1 MEDQPML
8 DDSRCSNR
16 DSFVIDIQREGSSIS
31 HPSSSRCVC
40 KTLCTK
46 VDEIRFSKLHLHNF
60 TNKPT
65 TTTCTSFIVW
75 VRRKSND
82 YYFVSD
88 IDGSLV
94 VKRYGRIG
102 FPIRNMWLW
111 SIIHGVIF
119 LQRSNSRYLASLAM
133 GKYAQVLELD
143 PNKTGCL
150 SWIRQLADL
159 VMENGPYVLGIPT
172 EIRNK
177 LLLNLN
183 EASLAMD
190 APEDW
195 EGAAPDQLLD
205 QLASA
210 WGIDLQHFEK

>member
-16 DSFVIDIQREGSSIS
+16 DSFVIDIQQKGSSIS

-46 VDEIRFSKLHLHNF
+46 VDEIRFSKLHLLNF

-82 YYFVSD
+82 YYFISD
-88 IDGSLV
+88 IDGSFV
-94 VKRYGRIG
+94 VKKYGRIG

-111 SIIHGVIF
+111 SISHGVIF
-119 LQRSNSRYLASLAM
+119 LQRSNSRYLGSLAM

-143 PNKTGCL
+143 PN
-150 SWIRQLADL
+150 L

-172 EIRNK
+172 EIKNE

-190 APEDW
+190 ATEDW
-195 EGAAPDQLLD
+195 EGAMPDQLLD